1 MKIST
6 KTGLINSVAFL
17 CISLFAV
24 LFFQISTKNIIINS
38 QTEDI
43 QKSIEHLLS
52 HEQQSFRQPG
62 GRGRNYMENRY
73 VYLSEQIYFAER
85 SDNTLNIIQDPFGLE
100 DGFQPGIFTSGGLY
114 FLGIEMTFNGKTY
127 LGAGDITSE
136 YSAIERFRT
145 ISFLLIAIFI
155 IISVLL
161 GIFTTR
167 LSIKPW
173 KRFLKIIGNINTSQ
187 LGKRFTVEGSEDE
200 IKEMETSLNQMLE
213 RLERGFENQRRFS
226 SDAAHEL
233 RTPVTSIKGYAQIL
247 KSWGLSDKTVT
258 EESVDAI
265 LETTQEMQDMIEK
278 LLTLSRLET
287 QKPETEI
294 FSTDEWIS
302 RLKKS
307 LARKYPSRKIVFKV
321 ENFVRQIQASPTYLD
336 ILVGVF
342 VDNAHKFSEKEKEII
357 LHFKKNQIIIQ
368 DFGAG
373 IKSGESEHIFERFYK
388 TDPSRTRNQQS
399 SHGIGLSIAK
409 EIAQI
414 YAIHIDV
421 DSKEQVGTKIILT
434 FDTKSS
440 RL

>member
-24 LFFQISTKNIIINS
+24 FFFQISTKNIIINS

-52 HEQQSFRQPG
+52 HGQQVLRQPG
-62 GRGRNYMENRY
+62 GRGRNYMDNRY
-73 VYLSEQIYFAER
+73 VYISEQIYFAEL

-100 DGFQPGIFTSGGLY
+100 GGFQSGIFNSGDLH
-114 FLGIEMTFNGKTY
+114 FLGIEVVFNGKTY

-136 YSAIERFRT
+136 YTAIERFQT

-155 IISVLL
+155 IISVFL

-167 LSIKPW
+167 LSLKPW

-213 RLERGFENQRRFS
+213 RLERGFDNQRRFS

-247 KSWGLSDKTVT
+247 KSWGLSDRTVT

-287 QKPETEI
+287 QKPETEV
-294 FSTDEWIS
+294 FSSKEWMS

-307 LARKYPSRKIVFKV
+307 LIRKYPERKFVFQ
-321 ENFVRQIQASPTYLD
+321 EEQFIDQIKASPTYLD
-336 ILVGVF
+336 ILIGIF
-342 VDNAHKFSEKEKEII
+342 VDNAHKFSEKGKEII
-357 LHFKKNQIIIQ
+357 LAYNKNQIIIQ
-368 DFGAG
+368 DFGTG
-373 IKSGESEHIFERFYK
+373 IKTGESERIFERFYK

-414 YAIHIDV
+414 YAIQIDV

-434 FDTKSS
+434 FDTKNNQ
-440 RL
+440 L

>member
-24 LFFQISTKNIIINS
+24 LFFQVSTKNIIINS

-52 HEQQSFRQPG
+52 REQQTLRQPG
-62 GRGRNYMENRY
+62 GRGRNYMDNRY
-73 VYLSEQIYFAER
+73 VYISEQIYFAEL
-85 SDNTLNIIQDPFGLE
+85 SGDTLNIIQDPFGLE
-100 DGFQPGIFTSGGLY
+100 DGFQLGIFNSGGLY
-114 FLGIEMTFNGKTY
+114 FLGIEVVFNGKTY
-127 LGAGDITSE
+127 LGAGDITAE
-136 YSAIERFRT
+136 YTSIERFRT
-145 ISFLLIAIFI
+145 ISFILIAIFI
-155 IISVLL
+155 AVSVLL
-161 GIFTTR
+161 GVVTTR
-167 LSIKPW
+167 ISLKPW

-265 LETTQEMQDMIEK
+265 LETTQEMQDMIER

-287 QKPETEI
+287 QNPETEV
-294 FSTDEWIS
+294 FSTDEWMS

-307 LARKYPSRKIVFKV
+307 LIRKHPERKIVFQ
-321 ENFVRQIQASPTYLD
+321 EESFVNQIKASQPYLD
-336 ILVGVF
+336 ILIGIF
-342 VDNAHKFSEKEKEII
+342 VDNAHKFSEKGKEII
-357 LHFKKNQIIIQ
+357 LHFNKNQIIIQ
-368 DFGAG
+368 DFGTG
-373 IKSGESEHIFERFYK
+373 IKSQEKERIFERFYK
-388 TDPSRTRNQQS
+388 TDASRARSDQV

-414 YAIHIDV
+414 YAIQIDV

-434 FDTKSS
+434 FDNLKS
-440 RL
+440 R

>member
-6 KTGLINSVAFL
+6 KTGLINSIAFL

-52 HEQQSFRQPG
+52 HEQQSLRQPG
-62 GRGRNYMENRY
+62 GRGRNYMDNRY
-73 VYLSEQIYFAER
+73 VYLSEQIYFAEI
-85 SDNTLNIIQDPFGLE
+85 SNGTLNILQDPFGLE
-100 DGFQPGIFTSGGLY
+100 GGFQSGIFNSGGLY
-114 FLGIEMTFNGKTY
+114 FLGIEIVYNGKRY

-136 YSAIERFRT
+136 YSAIQRFQT

-155 IISVLL
+155 IISVFL

-167 LSIKPW
+167 LSLKPW

-187 LGKRFTVEGSEDE
+187 LGKRFQVEGSEDE
-200 IKEMETSLNQMLE
+200 IKEMESSLNQMLE
-213 RLERGFENQRRFS
+213 RLEKGFENQRRFS

-247 KSWGLSDKTVT
+247 KSWGLSDRTVT

-278 LLTLSRLET
+278 LLMLSRLET
-287 QKPETEI
+287 QHHEREL

-307 LARKYPSRKIVFKV
+307 LARKYPDREMMFQEDRFIR
-321 ENFVRQIQASPTYLD
+321 EINASPTYLD
-336 ILVGVF
+336 ILIGVF
-342 VDNAHKFSEKEKEII
+342 VDNAHKFSEKGKEII
-357 LHFKKNQIIIQ
+357 LHFEKNQIIIQ
-368 DFGAG
+368 DFGTG
-373 IKSGESEHIFERFYK
+373 IKIGERERIFERFYK
-388 TDPSRTRNQQS
+388 TDPSRTKNQQS

-409 EIAQI
+409 EIAEI
-414 YAIHIDV
+414 YAIQIDV
-421 DSKEQVGTKIILT
+421 VSKERVGTKIILT
-434 FDTKSS
+434 FDEEMTQG
-440 RL
+440 